1 MKRQVKLEW
10 YTGASALLATL
21 LYQRLVADVAGLSSC
36 SAGSVEVAR
45 LDGQP
50 VCEDFS
56 QLNGT
61 LTLLSKPGSSTPL
74 RLSKR
79 LYAQNTIP
87 TFANTTLHALN
98 AAPDDLMG
106 NAFLKLAAAEGRD
119 VSYDEI
125 LNALPPILSGWGS
138 KPTFG
143 YAGQHTFTGS
153 REASVD
159 LVFDHK
165 GDCGQ
170 WTGFP
175 RPVTVINEPIDTGN
189 VFEGLLGGELPILVW
204 VFPIKPPDGKNE
216 TMNGNE
222 RPDVLAAAQVA
233 QGCRWEMTV
242 APVADVQHN
251 HEQPAFF
258 RFVRI
263 CGKEMSG
270 APLYYDT
277 NIYTPD
283 YRPPAEAFYR
293 TVFGQRTYWSD
304 TWKTEGVLSLSLP
317 NAGGSDGTML
327 RDQMLHSLLR
337 DMITRVDTFF
347 PRYGI
352 CGGAGGCAYGGAH
365 ISNGLLS
372 RLARVD
378 SSIELDDFTAGP
390 HNNGFQEILTAS
402 LAGSLELG
410 A

>member
-1 MKRQVKLEW
+1 ML
-10 YTGASALLATL
+10 ALLAL
-21 LYQRLVADVAGLSSC
+21 PVHVVVSLAQHGGDVAQRGSC
-36 SAGSVEVAR
+36 GAGTVEMAR
-45 LDGQP
+45 LDGHP
-50 VCEDFS
+50 VCEDFA
-56 QLNGT
+56 QLNGS
-61 LTLLSKPGSSTPL
+61 LTLLAGAAGTPAL

-79 LYAQNTIP
+79 LYTQNTSP
-87 TFANTTLHALN
+87 TFANATLQALN

-106 NAFLKLAAAEGRD
+106 KAFLKLAAAEGRD

-125 LNALPPILSGWGS
+125 FNALPPILSGWGA
-138 KPTFG
+138 KPNFG

-170 WTGFP
+170 WTGYP
-175 RPVTVINEPIDTGN
+175 RPATVISEPLDLGN
-189 VFEGLLGGELPILVW
+189 TLEGLLGGELPILVW
-204 VFPIKPPDGKNE
+204 VFPVKPSNRDNSTVNTNAKPKIL
-216 TMNGNE
+216 T
-222 RPDVLAAAQVA
+222 AAQVV

-242 APVADVQHN
+242 VPVADVEHN

-258 RFVRI
+258 RFARL
-263 CGKEMSG
+263 CGKELSG
-270 APLYYDT
+270 TPLYYDT

-293 TVFGQRTYWSD
+293 AVLGQRTYWSD
-304 TWKTEGVLSLSLP
+304 TWKTEGVLSMSLP
-317 NAGGSDGTML
+317 NAGGTDGTVL

-365 ISNGLLS
+365 ISS
-372 RLARVD
+372 RK
-378 SSIELDDFTAGP
+378 SLDFDL
-390 HNNGFQEILTAS
+390 I
-402 LAGSLELG
+402 
-410 A
+410 